1 MNRESEIVN
10 RESMVGP
17 VAGHSVSETTV
28 RFTIYDL
35 RFTIHD
41 SRFTIY
47 DSRLILHTRGYG
59 TKEHSG
65 CR

>member
-1 MNRESEIVN
+1 
-10 RESMVGP
+10 MVGP

-28 RFTIYDL
+28 